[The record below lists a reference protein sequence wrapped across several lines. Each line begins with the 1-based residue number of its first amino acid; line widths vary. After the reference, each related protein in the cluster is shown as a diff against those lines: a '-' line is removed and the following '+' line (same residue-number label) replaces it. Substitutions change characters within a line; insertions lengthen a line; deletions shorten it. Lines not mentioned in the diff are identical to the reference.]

1 MQPEI
6 FKRIMRFKGK
16 TRREVSNPCITAND
30 AIELANYIGGI
41 MTLDELRQEAEK
53 FYEWPSD
60 TKDHVTLTSSLIFA
74 QLMIQ
79 RTQKALE
86 RPAPCLNFCEATA
99 FKIEIRKLK
108 AANEKASYLVGAF
121 ERGADANEYAI
132 DIADFRNT

>member
-1 MQPEI
+1 
-6 FKRIMRFKGK
+6 
-16 TRREVSNPCITAND
+16 
-30 AIELANYIGGI
+30 

-86 RPAPCLNFCEATA
+86 RPAPCLNFCESAA

-108 AANEKASYLVGAF
+108 AKIDDANYLIGAF
-121 ERGADANEYAI
+121 ERGCDRDDYLM
-132 DIADFRNT
+132 DIANYKGA